1 MNCAQHPEAEATAF
15 CRQCGTPLCPACVRD
30 VRGAL
35 YCENCLANLVGAA
48 PQAPASA
55 ANVSGMPVPGLP
67 PVRRVPA
74 PPGAPSP
81 GIAMALGFIPGL
93 GAVYNGEYVKGLIH
107 VLAFGGIIALL
118 TTDLPTGLIVILAIG
133 LGCFYFYMPIEAY
146 RTAKLHRGEEIP
158 QANLPVRFDG
168 NRPIGAIVLI
178 VLGALFLLGNLH
190 LLEREWFSKAWP
202 VGLILLGAW
211 ILMDRIRKTS

>member
-1 MNCAQHPEAEATAF
+1 MNCAQHPEVEATAF
-15 CRQCGTPLCPACVRD
+15 CRQCGTPLCTNCVRD
-30 VRGAL
+30 VRGAR

-48 PQAPASA
+48 PQTA
-55 ANVSGMPVPGLP
+55 AGSPNESGMPVPGLLPPPRP
-67 PVRRVPA
+67 PVH
-74 PPGAPSP
+74 PGAPNP

-93 GAVYNGEYVKGLIH
+93 GAVYNGEYVKALIH
-107 VLAFGGIIALL
+107 VVAFGGIIALL
-118 TTDLPTGLIVILAIG
+118 TTDLPAGLIVILAIG

-158 QANLPVRFDG
+158 QTNLPVTFDS

-211 ILMDRIRKTS
+211 ILMDRIRKTN